1 MYMTALHQQA
11 MTLVYRQVL
20 DKLLDS
26 FSPSQR
32 AALRFLTQ
40 RLLIAAGGYH
50 RVGGMKLLLAYG
62 GGKESTHTLT
72 LLRAAQLN
80 LAAGAGGSTFKLR
93 VATACHPDLTSAALG
108 NIQRCFEVLV
118 LQDDPRVELLMVDGP
133 NVGPFIARKPI
144 SAATTQLHR
153 QSLLLRGHLAGWR
166 VLSSFRSHCY
176 LGLAQLYR
184 QTIVWNGGVDA
195 VIVSDSRE
203 EQRDFIRWGMR
214 RAYKE
219 RLAAGKRGR
228 WRDAGLLDVYEQL
241 GRLYH
246 QRLHAR
252 NRHHG
257 PKLGQA
263 ARVRFIS
270 LHDLQASDAIDY
282 WRLLVNTLGLNF
294 TRPIL
299 SFSESG
305 YAHPSLL
312 MHLHGLHCEYVLG
325 RTYDQGVGR
334 CMRLVAA
341 LMDQKCMPRRLI
353 REAAPARHEP
363 SRRVA
368 LRQAASVHALKSF
381 GLSEAQLVCLL
392 FAPIVGQGDGLERF
406 LHDCYPSMLLAL
418 PLLHRALQGREAPPQ
433 ITHWLVEVTGL
444 QLSALQRVYRTS
456 LAAGMY
462 GHG

>member
-20 DKLLDS
+20 DKLLAS

-40 RLLIAAGGYH
+40 RLLMAAGGYH
-50 RVGGMKLLLAYG
+50 RIGALKLLLAYG
-62 GGKESTHTLT
+62 GGKESTHALT
-72 LLRAAQLN
+72 LLRAAQLH
-80 LAAGAGGSTFKLR
+80 LAAGAGATFKLR
-93 VATACHPDLTSAALG
+93 VATARHPDLTPAALA

-118 LQDDPRVELLMVDGP
+118 LQGDPRVELLMIDGHD
-133 NVGPFIARKPI
+133 VGPFNARTPV
-144 SAATTQLHR
+144 SAGTAYQHR
-153 QSLLLRGHLAGWR
+153 QSLLLRGHLAGWQG
-166 VLSSFRSHCY
+166 LSSFRTHCY
-176 LGLAQLYR
+176 LTLAQLYR
-184 QTIVWNGGVDA
+184 RAIVWDGGVDA
-195 VIVSDSRE
+195 VIVSDSRQ

-214 RAYKE
+214 RAYEE

-228 WRDAGLLDVYEQL
+228 WRDAGLLEVYEQL

-270 LHDLQASDAIDY
+270 LHDLQASDTTDY
-282 WRLLVNTLGLNF
+282 WRLLASTLGLNVAQ
-294 TRPIL
+294 PLL

-305 YAHPSLL
+305 CAHPSLL
-312 MHLHGLHCEYVLG
+312 MHLHGLRCEYLLG
-325 RTYDQGVGR
+325 RSYDHGLGR
-334 CMRLVAA
+334 CMQLAVA
-341 LMDQKCMPRRLI
+341 LMDHKGMPRRLV
-353 REAAPARHEP
+353 RPATADRHEAAGRA
-363 SRRVA
+363 A
-368 LRQAASVHALKSF
+368 LRRAARTHALKAF

-392 FAPIVGQGDGLERF
+392 FAPIVGQGARLESF
-406 LHDCYPSMLLAL
+406 LRHCYPSMLLAL
-418 PLLHRALQGREAPPQ
+418 PFLHGALQGREAPSR
-433 ITHWLVEVTGL
+433 ITQWLVEVTGL
-444 QLSALQRVYRTS
+444 QLPALQRVYRTS

-462 GHG
+462 RHGR